1 MIRHQIYSFS
11 FKVSSSMRLFIS
23 LAYNGTNY
31 SGWQRQDNALS
42 VQQVIEDAFSTVLG
56 GRISVT
62 GAGRTDTGV
71 SASCFYA
78 HFDTDNEIK
87 EPRQVVY
94 KLNAIMPS
102 DIVIYGLFPVS
113 DEAHARFDATS
124 RSYSYRLHT
133 VKDPFAFMSSYCKFD
148 LDMDAMNEAASYLI
162 GEQDFSAL
170 EKTGGS
176 NATSI
181 CRVTRA
187 AWQRTAPCHYVFN
200 ITANR
205 FLRNMVR
212 AAVGTLLE
220 VGRHRQQP
228 EWVAEVL
235 AGRDRCSAGQSA
247 PAIGLALTDITYP
260 YPLIPLK

>member
-1 MIRHQIYSFS
+1 
-11 FKVSSSMRLFIS
+11 MRLFVS
-23 LAYNGTNY
+23 LGYDGSGY
-31 SGWQRQDNALS
+31 SGWQRQDNASS
-42 VQQVIEDAFSTVLG
+42 VQQVLEEALSTVLG
-56 GRISVT
+56 REISVT

-71 SASCFYA
+71 SASCYFA
-78 HFDTDNEIK
+78 HFDTDIEIK
-87 EPRQVVY
+87 EPSRLSY
-94 KLNAIMPS
+94 KLNAILPA
-102 DIVIYGLFPVS
+102 DIVIYALYKVA
-113 DEAHARFDATS
+113 DDAHARFDAVS
-124 RSYSYRLHT
+124 RSYSYRIHT
-133 VKDPFAFMSSYCKFD
+133 VKDPFARFSAFCKFD
-148 LDMDAMNEAASYLI
+148 LDIDAMNQAASYLI

-170 EKTGGS
+170 EKTGGN

-187 AWQRTAPCHYVFN
+187 AWQQTAPCHYVFN

-235 AGRDRCSAGQSA
+235 AARDRCAAGQSA
-247 PAIGLALTDITYP
+247 PAAGLTLTDITYP

>member
-1 MIRHQIYSFS
+1 
-11 FKVSSSMRLFIS
+11 MRLFVS
-23 LAYNGTNY
+23 LAYDGTNY

-42 VQQVIEDAFSTVLG
+42 VQQVLEDAFSTVLG
-56 GRISVT
+56 ERISVT
-62 GAGRTDTGV
+62 GAGRTDAGV

-78 HFDTDNEIK
+78 HFDTDIEIK
-87 EPRQVVY
+87 EPRQVLY
-94 KLNAIMPS
+94 KLNAIVPA
-102 DIVIYGLFPVS
+102 DIVVYGLFKVA
-113 DEAHARFDATS
+113 DDAHARFDATS
-124 RSYSYRLHT
+124 RSYCYRLHT
-133 VKDPFAFMSSYCKFD
+133 VKDPFAHMSTYCKFD
-148 LDMDAMNEAASYLI
+148 LDMDAMNEAAGYLI

-181 CRVTRA
+181 CKVTRA
-187 AWQRTAPCHYVFN
+187 SWQRTAPCHYVFN

-212 AAVGTLLE
+212 AAVGTLVE

-228 EWVAEVL
+228 GWVAQVL

-247 PAIGLALTDITYP
+247 PAVGLALTDITYP

>member
-1 MIRHQIYSFS
+1 
-11 FKVSSSMRLFIS
+11 MRLFVS
-23 LAYNGTNY
+23 LAYDGTGY

-42 VQQVIEDAFSTVLG
+42 VQQVLEDAFTTVHG
-56 GRISVT
+56 ERISVT

-71 SASCFYA
+71 SASRYYA
-78 HFDTDNEIK
+78 HFDTDIEIK
-87 EPRQVVY
+87 EPMRLLY
-94 KLNAIMPS
+94 KLNAILPA
-102 DIVIYGLFPVS
+102 DIVVDGLYNVA
-113 DEAHARFDATS
+113 DDAHARFDATS
-124 RSYSYRLHT
+124 RSYSYRIHT
-133 VKDPFAFMSSYCKFD
+133 VKDPFAYMSAYCKFD
-148 LDMDAMNEAASYLI
+148 LDMDAMNEAAGYLI

-181 CRVTRA
+181 CRVTQA
-187 AWQRTAPCHYVFN
+187 AWKRTAPCHYVFN

-247 PAIGLALTDITYP
+247 PAVGLTLTDITYP

>member
-1 MIRHQIYSFS
+1 
-11 FKVSSSMRLFIS
+11 MRLFVS
-23 LAYNGTNY
+23 LAYNGTRY
-31 SGWQRQDNALS
+31 SGWQRQDNASS
-42 VQQVIEDAFSTVLG
+42 VQQMLEDALSTVLG
-56 GRISVT
+56 ERISVT
-62 GAGRTDTGV
+62 GAGRTDAGV
-71 SASCFYA
+71 SASSYYA
-78 HFDTDNEIK
+78 HFDIDNEIK
-87 EPRQVVY
+87 EPRQVLY
-94 KLNAIMPS
+94 KLNAILPA
-102 DIVIYGLFPVS
+102 DIVINFLCRVA
-113 DEAHARFDATS
+113 DDAHARFDATS
-124 RSYSYRLHT
+124 RSYCYRLHT
-133 VKDPFAFMSSYCKFD
+133 VKDPFAFMSTYCKFD
-148 LDMDAMNEAASYLI
+148 LDMEAMNAAAGYLI

-187 AWQRTAPCHYVFN
+187 SWQRTSPCHYVFN

-228 EWVAEVL
+228 EWVAEVI

-247 PAIGLALTDITYP
+247 PAIGLALTEITYP